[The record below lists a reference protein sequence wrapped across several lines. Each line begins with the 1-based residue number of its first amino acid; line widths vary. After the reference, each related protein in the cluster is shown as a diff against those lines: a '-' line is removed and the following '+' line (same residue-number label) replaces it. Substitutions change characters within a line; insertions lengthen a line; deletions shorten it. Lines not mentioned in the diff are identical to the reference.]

1 MNNEIKKK
9 VEQFGELY
17 EKMCEFDVKEIEK
30 ALIEAQEEHEK
41 SDYEDEKLDDYCNRL
56 FVMLETLR
64 SIKS

>member
-9 VEQFGELY
+9 VELFGELY
-17 EKMCEFDVKEIEK
+17 EKMCEFDVKEIEN
-30 ALIEAQEEHEK
+30 ALTEAQEEHEK